1 MLRTTPTMKR
11 AVLLTCN

>member
-11 AVLLTCN
+11 ALLLTCN